1 MPTVTPLDNLLR
13 RADRADR
20 VLHVEQ
26 LPAREGETTSW
37 PAWVD
42 PELLA
47 AFAARGITAP
57 WLHQTETAEA
67 AQRGEHVVVATGTAS
82 GKSLGYLMPMLTSI
96 LDGQRAPNGRGATA
110 IYLAPTKALAHDQLA
125 AIEELDIQIR
135 AAAYDG
141 DTPRE
146 ERKWVRTHANLIVTN
161 PDLLHYSML
170 PSHEAWA
177 SFLRAL
183 RFVVVDESHIYR
195 GIFGSHVA
203 LVLRRLRRI
212 ARRYGS
218 DPIFICASATSADP
232 SDAASR
238 LIGADVVAIT
248 RDTSPRGPVT
258 FALWE
263 PPLTDASG
271 EHDAPVRRGVAAES
285 ADLLADLV
293 CSQTRSLAFVRSRRG
308 AEAVAMMTRD
318 LVREVDPSLAQ
329 RVAAY
334 RGGFLPEERRALESD
349 LRDGRLLAAATTS
362 ALELGIDISGLDAIL
377 IAGWPGTRAAL
388 WQQAGR
394 AGREGQPALAILIGR
409 DDPLDAYVL
418 HHPETIFGSPVESTV
433 IDPFNPNF
441 LKPHLACA
449 AAELPLT
456 DAEVDAQEWF
466 GANARVCAE
475 ELAAQG
481 ILRRR
486 PASWYWTDPSRP
498 TEHVDIRGAGATV
511 RLVEFDTGRLLG
523 TIDASSAHSQ
533 AHRGAVYVHQGE
545 TYVVRQLDLVEGV
558 ALVEEAQVDY
568 STQARDVSDVHI
580 LTTEE
585 TIAWGPVAV
594 SRGTVEVTAQ
604 VVSFMRRRYL
614 TGEVLGEEAVELPI
628 RTLETRA
635 VWWTIPD
642 DVLLRAALVEGDVPG
657 AAHAAEHAAIG
668 LLPLIA
674 MCDRWDIGGVST
686 ALHPDTGMC
695 TIVVYDGHPGG
706 AGFADRGFERA
717 HEWLAATLTAISG
730 CKCTA
735 GCPACVQS
743 PKCGNGNNP
752 LDKDGA
758 TRLLSAM
765 LTASAVS

>member
-1 MPTVTPLDNLLR
+1 MPTATPLEDLLR

-26 LPAREGETTSW
+26 MPAREGETTSW
-37 PAWVD
+37 PEWVD
-42 PELLA
+42 SELLTA
-47 AFAARGITAP
+47 LSSRGITAP

-67 AQRGEHVVVATGTAS
+67 AHRGEHVVVATGTAS
-82 GKSLGYLMPMLTSI
+82 GKSLGYLMPVLTAI

-125 AIEELDIQIR
+125 AIEELDVRIR

-232 SDAASR
+232 SAAASR

-293 CSQTRSLAFVRSRRG
+293 CSHTRSLAFVRSRRG

-318 LVREVDPSLAQ
+318 LVREVDPTLAQ

-349 LRDGRLLAAATTS
+349 LREGRLLAAATTS

-466 GANARVCAE
+466 GATGRACAE
-475 ELAAQG
+475 ELSAQG

-486 PASWYWTDPSRP
+486 PAGWYWTDPSRP

-545 TYVVRQLDLVEGV
+545 TYLVRQLDLVEGV
-558 ALVEEAQVDY
+558 ALVEEAHVDY

-580 LTTEE
+580 LTTNESAPWGDV
-585 TIAWGPVAV
+585 TI

-642 DVLLRAALVEGDVPG
+642 DVLLQASLTEGDIPG

-717 HEWLAATLTAISG
+717 YEWLAATLAAISE
-730 CKCTA
+730 CQCSA

-758 TRLLSAM
+758 KRLLSAM
-765 LTASAVS
+765 LSAPSLS